1 MENNY
6 KKWLALV
13 AMSLGTFMG
22 LLDVTVVNVALPALA
37 KHFNETFTNLQWVL
51 NIYTLV
57 LAISLLIVSKLG
69 DMFGR
74 KKIFLLSIVIFVI
87 ASAINGLAPNAMAL
101 YIGRGIQAI
110 GGAGMNSLAMALVA
124 TNFQGKERGVA
135 LGILGSV
142 IGISTAS
149 GPLIGGYLVETF
161 GWSSIFYI
169 NVPIGIIAILLTLA
183 YVKET
188 PSYGAKER
196 VDFGG
201 MVLSALTLFSLIY
214 GLIQKE
220 GHANWGWTNMNI
232 LSWLIAAV
240 ISFIAFIW
248 VESRVKQPMIDL
260 AMFKSRHL
268 IGTLTV
274 AVALGISLYS
284 FNAFLT
290 VLMQNY
296 LGYTAFQTGLRQLT
310 ISIWSLILGPVTGA
324 LGNRFA
330 KNKLIGYSLF
340 IGAIGF
346 VVFMNAMVT
355 HLSFNQMWPAMILMG
370 ITNGMVNPLLNS
382 AGLEGVALKEMGLT
396 SGLINV
402 FRQIGTTLGVVGL
415 GLVQS
420 NRYESYLNTH
430 MTDIAAMPA
439 SVAKTLTKVLVD
451 AGPFAGHGIAFSTR
465 MSHSPFAAGLQT
477 VVLAAYSAA
486 MRNITLVAAVVL
498 VIAGIAALTLM
509 HGQQHS
515 VDIKQ

>member
-1 MENNY
+1 M
-6 KKWLALV
+6 
-13 AMSLGTFMG
+13 
-22 LLDVTVVNVALPALA
+22 
-37 KHFNETFTNLQWVL
+37 
-51 NIYTLV
+51 
-57 LAISLLIVSKLG
+57 
-69 DMFGR
+69 
-74 KKIFLLSIVIFVI
+74 
-87 ASAINGLAPNAMAL
+87 
-101 YIGRGIQAI
+101 
-110 GGAGMNSLAMALVA
+110 
-124 TNFQGKERGVA
+124 
-135 LGILGSV
+135 
-142 IGISTAS
+142 
-149 GPLIGGYLVETF
+149 
-161 GWSSIFYI
+161 
-169 NVPIGIIAILLTLA
+169 PIGIIAILLTLA

-370 ITNGMVNPLLNS
+370 ITNGMVNPLLN
-382 AGLEGVALKEMGLT
+382 
-396 SGLINV
+396 N
-402 FRQIGTTLGVVGL
+402 
-415 GLVQS
+415 
-420 NRYESYLNTH
+420 
-430 MTDIAAMPA
+430 
-439 SVAKTLTKVLVD
+439 

-465 MSHSPFAAGLQT
+465 MSHTPFAAGLQT

-509 HGQQHS
+509 HGRQRS
-515 VDIKQ
+515 VDATQ